1 MSLFETIN
9 TMRLVKTGPSLRERL
24 ERRIAAAHHEAV
36 LNRLQHFCE
45 ELEREMEPASWT
57 ALDAPRGTLLADV
70 CDALALTED
79 ERAVILGQEGERVL
93 TEFLESRPVPQVRL
107 SMNER
112 QGKAMAYVQEHG
124 EINLSA
130 YRELCPFWSDETL
143 RLDLANLV
151 KRKMLVKNG
160 RNKGTCYVLPE

>member
-1 MSLFETIN
+1 MICSLLCAFNVAKFPFNVPIRNVLIGIN
-9 TMRLVKTGPSLRERL
+9 NL
-24 ERRIAAAHHEAV
+24 AA
-36 LNRLQHFCE
+36 N
-45 ELEREMEPASWT
+45 S
-57 ALDAPRGTLLADV
+57 
-70 CDALALTED
+70 
-79 ERAVILGQEGERVL
+79 
-93 TEFLESRPVPQVRL
+93 PVPQVRL